1 MLQRVARTLARYRFD
16 VLHVHEPCI
25 PGLPWAAVMRAISP
39 TVGTFHAALQSSA
52 LYSLLAPLA
61 RLAMDNLEVKIA
73 VSAAAL
79 DYLAGRFPG
88 DYRIIPNG
96 VDVQEYRRAR
106 SGSRVPGRI
115 LYVGRADPRK
125 GLTVLL
131 RAFALVRREMPWA
144 SLVLAGPSTDEVTRL
159 MAGAGPEW
167 SGRPLPVTVLGWVD
181 LERKIEQMAQAEV
194 LCSPSL
200 EGESFG
206 IVLAE
211 ALAAGVPVVASDLRG
226 YRAVLRDGATGVL
239 TRPGDAAE
247 LAAALLRVLSDEPLR
262 SRLSEAGSAVVEEY
276 SWDKVARRVAAV
288 YEEALER
295 GAARGRRRVAEIPAH

>member
-1 MLQRVARTLARYRFD
+1 MRVGLVSPYSWAVPGGVNEHIADLAVHLGRMGHEAWVLAPTSGGRAAASSADETRPHRSDVDLVPMGSTMRVSSNGSTAYVTPYPFMLQRVARTLARYRFD

-96 VDVQEYRRAR
+96 VDVQEYGRAR

-144 SLVLAGPSTDEVTRL
+144 SLVLAGPSR
-159 MAGAGPEW
+159 
-167 SGRPLPVTVLGWVD
+167 
-181 LERKIEQMAQAEV
+181 
-194 LCSPSL
+194 
-200 EGESFG
+200 
-206 IVLAE
+206 
-211 ALAAGVPVVASDLRG
+211 
-226 YRAVLRDGATGVL
+226 
-239 TRPGDAAE
+239 
-247 LAAALLRVLSDEPLR
+247 
-262 SRLSEAGSAVVEEY
+262 
-276 SWDKVARRVAAV
+276 
-288 YEEALER
+288 
-295 GAARGRRRVAEIPAH
+295 